1 MAGVKTKK
9 QLKSAIVRN
18 MKGVGS
24 YKKEYD
30 QIIDIYAGMMHEY
43 LLFESE
49 FEESEYKI
57 TEEYTNKAGA
67 TNQRKVPLLTAME
80 SLRKDIITYSDRL
93 KLNPK
98 SLEIEPPK
106 SDVSGSPLDR
116 YLASTK

>member
-93 KLNPK
+93 KLNP
-98 SLEIEPPK
+98 
-106 SDVSGSPLDR
+106 V
-116 YLASTK
+116 

>member
-1 MAGVKTKK
+1 
-9 QLKSAIVRN
+9 

-98 SLEIEPPK
+98 SLDIEPPK
-106 SDVSGSPLDR
+106 PDVSGSPLDR
-116 YLASTK
+116 YLASKK